1 VLENLTGLL
10 YQTWQADIK
19 SGRLATGLLNCLVMK
34 VQKAQKPKVLLK
46 AKTHAFTV
54 SIEMKQIYSFD
65 KKGRLIGGYV
75 DGINYK
81 HGLDNSVLRKWTEA
95 QNSDRVR
102 QRRKLSDPERR
113 HFFEEMIAALLDIF
127 HNPAQYEIEAPE
139 EEVAWHWLQSV
150 IDYDFEALERDAE
163 KFASIYKPVTILPP
177 DQYYSLVLQI
187 TEGCSYNKCTFCSFY
202 RDRPFRIKSP
212 DALKAHI
219 AGVNEFFG
227 ETLGLRQSIF
237 LADANAL
244 IMPQPRL
251 LKMLEM
257 INESYPI
264 IADDSKRKEI
274 AQRRREGEPVFGGI
288 YSFIDLFTGEY
299 KSPEQFREMAQQG
312 VKRAYIGME
321 SGSKALL
328 DFLNKPG
335 SKDELID
342 AVNKIKA
349 GGVNVGVI
357 ILIGAG
363 GKTYSE
369 RHIQDTTEALN
380 KMNLDK
386 RDFIYF
392 SDFHSQPGTPYDD
405 VAKNADIEPLS
416 RKEMRT
422 QEETIKGELRY
433 NSMENPPKITT
444 YDIREFLY

>member
-1 VLENLTGLL
+1 MKD
-10 YQTWQADIK
+10 QTQ
-19 SGRLATGLLNCLVMK
+19 
-34 VQKAQKPKVLLK
+34 QKPTVLLK

-65 KKGRLIGGYV
+65 KNGRLIGGYV

-81 HGLDNSVLRKWTEA
+81 RGLDNSVLRKWSEME
-95 QNSDRVR
+95 QGDRVR
-102 QRRKLSDPERR
+102 QRRKLTNAERR
-113 HFFEEMIAALLDIF
+113 DFFEKMTATLRDIF
-127 HNPAQYEIEAPE
+127 QSPNHYEIKAPE
-139 EEVAWHWLQSV
+139 EEVAWDWLQRT
-150 IDYDFEALERDAE
+150 IEYDFKDLEHDAE

-187 TEGCSYNKCTFCSFY
+187 TEGCSYNKCTFCNFY

-212 DALKAHI
+212 EALKSHI
-219 AGVNEFFG
+219 SGVNEFFG
-227 ETLGLRQSIF
+227 DTLGLRQSIF

-257 INESYPI
+257 INKSYPI
-264 IADDSKRKEI
+264 ITDDSRRKEI
-274 AQRRREGEPVFGGI
+274 AQRRRKGEPVFDGI

-299 KSPEQFREMAQQG
+299 KSPEQFRQMAALG

-335 SKDELID
+335 SKDELIG

-357 ILIGAG
+357 LLVGAG

-369 RHIQDTTEALN
+369 GHIQDTTEALN
-380 KMNLDK
+380 KMHLDAN
-386 RDFIYF
+386 DFIYF
-392 SDFHSQPGTPYDD
+392 SDFHPQPGTPYAD
-405 VAKNADIEPLS
+405 VAKKANVEPLS
-416 RKEMRT
+416 RKEIRA
-422 QEETIKGELRY
+422 QETAIRNELRFTT
-433 NSMENPPKITT
+433 MENPPKITT